1 MARTGTWTPIGPS
14 VDVSIVADRAT
25 NDLYALGNDARLL
38 LRSGDFG
45 ASWSIVPPPPIA
57 NCNFYYSIVGNGA
70 IFAAGAFPANG
81 PYDAENCDRSHYK
94 STDRGASWTL
104 LPPWPFLF
112 VTTSDPTNPSIL
124 YGMSV
129 PTSVYKSV
137 DGGATWS
144 LLPTGTPYPFG
155 LDAIVVDANTPST
168 LYTFGGKSN
177 FLKSTDGGASWIT
190 SNTGLPGG
198 PGQPNSGIV
207 GLVQVGSTLILG
219 TDGSGIYRSTDG
231 AATWA
236 PANAGLSNLQLVNLV
251 QGNEPTPTIYA
262 LANNGNSTT
271 FFRSTDGATTWVQT
285 GTLNAPFAGGLVF
298 TPQSPPVAY
307 ATSAIGLFKSTDA
320 TATWTRVPPITNL
333 PNAPVSIL
341 LGDTGNPLRL
351 YASIASFRRYAL
363 TSADSGKT
371 WSLLALSDGTPV
383 TLVSAST
390 SHPNMVYG
398 RNSLNGALVRSFDAG
413 INWTAILPPLTP
425 GLAFNGVTSV
435 LEGKSDSFVLFAV
448 GNTTFGFG
456 RFPGAIPLVLRSDN
470 DGGEWI
476 DASQGLPQSSQSQTA
491 LEAIALDPTS
501 NDILYAATDG
511 GLFKTTNAGASW
523 SPIGPLFPANPASAI
538 VVDPSHPDI
547 VYTAFGVSQVT
558 GQGAGVFAS
567 TDG

>member
-1 MARTGTWTPIGPS
+1 MAGTGTWTPIGPS
-14 VDVSIVADRAT
+14 VNTSIVVDATT
-25 NDLYALGNDARLL
+25 NDLYALNNNPGPL

-45 ASWSIVPPPPIA
+45 ASWSIVPPPSVA
-57 NCNFYYSIVGNGA
+57 NCNFVYSIVGNGA
-70 IFAAGAFPANG
+70 IFAAGAFPAGG
-81 PYDAENCDRSHYK
+81 PYDAANCDRSHYK

-129 PTSVYKSV
+129 PTSVYKSL

-177 FLKSTDGGASWIT
+177 FLKSIDGGASWV
-190 SNTGLPGG
+190 SANTGLPGA
-198 PGQPNSGIV
+198 PDQPNSGIV

-219 TDGSGIYRSTDG
+219 TNGSGIYRSTDG

-236 PANAGLSNLQLVNLV
+236 PANTGLPNLQLVGLV
-251 QGNEPTPTIYA
+251 KGNEPVPTIYV

-307 ATSAIGLFKSTDA
+307 VTTAIGLFKSTDA
-320 TATWTRVPPITNL
+320 TATWARVPPTTNL
-333 PNAPVSIL
+333 PNAPVPIL
-341 LGDTGNPLRL
+341 LGDTGNPSRL
-351 YASIASFRRYAL
+351 YASISSSQSYAL

-371 WSLLALSDGTPV
+371 WSLLALPDGTPV
-383 TLVSAST
+383 TLLSAST
-390 SHPNMVYG
+390 SHPSVVYG
-398 RNSLNGALVRSFDAG
+398 RNTFNGLLIRSFDAG
-413 INWTAILPPLTP
+413 VHWSTILPPLTP
-425 GLAFNGVTSV
+425 GLTFAGVTSV
-435 LEGKSDSFVLFAV
+435 LEGRSGSFVLFVA
-448 GNTTFGFG
+448 GNTTFN
-456 RFPGAIPLVLRSDN
+456 RIPGSIPLVLRSDN

-491 LEAIALDPTS
+491 LRAIAVDPTS
-501 NDILYAATDG
+501 NDVLYAATDN
-511 GLFKTTNAGASW
+511 TSSRRPTPAQCGARSAPD
-523 SPIGPLFPANPASAI
+523 SRPTPCQRSSSIRPIRISFTRRSGFRK
-538 VVDPSHPDI
+538 
-547 VYTAFGVSQVT
+547 
-558 GQGAGVFAS
+558 
-567 TDG
+567 